1 MTRTPAL
8 RGATAIVVICLLSAC
23 SSADDHDRGSSR
35 RPQAQGSPPPTSS
48 AVTAPAAPV
57 RVTVQQARAVALVGQ
72 RHADQTVATPPEN
85 ALNGSNFCERDTPY
99 EAQPGR
105 GWVSVTST
113 PNNAGTGLSA
123 ATKLDHTAVGTAVLD
138 GQDRIAEID
147 ELIRIWSSCT
157 GPKGTVRTRLPTTV
171 TADAIALMRIEEP
184 KAPVAERHQVD
195 AYARV
200 GNLFIVCEA
209 KGPRQGPPRATVTSC
224 LTDTVAAAKGLSAPT
239 VADRIGGFMLA
250 AQFAD
255 KRWETA
261 SGTVIN
267 QPCPTSKDPDLATG
281 SPTISISTPPEPG
294 AEAGTDV
301 GEATI
306 QVFDSPSAAVAKVAE
321 MKTHLSTCPK
331 AWTDRPGTYPSPAKI
346 TGLTPNSIGDDGAT
360 LAWQVK
366 YRAFPRPS
374 RSRELVFSAGRAV
387 VHFHGFNGSPAAVK
401 AQQAAAEALVE
412 YLTRALP
419 RAA

>member
-8 RGATAIVVICLLSAC
+8 RGATAVVVICLLSAC
-23 SSADDHDRGSSR
+23 SSADDRGSSR
-35 RPQAQGSPPPTSS
+35 RPPAQGSPSPTSS
-48 AVTAPAAPV
+48 AVTAPAAAPV
-57 RVTVQQARAVALVGQ
+57 RVTVQQARAIALVGQ
-72 RHADQTVATPPEN
+72 RHADQSVAKPPEN
-85 ALNGSNFCERDTPY
+85 ALKGSNFCEHDTPY

-105 GWVSVTST
+105 GWVGVTSA
-113 PNNAGTGLSA
+113 PRNAGTELSV
-123 ATKLDHTAVGTAVLD
+123 ATELDHAAVGTAVLD

-147 ELIRIWSSCT
+147 ELIKIWSSCT

-209 KGPRQGPPRATVTSC
+209 KGPQQGPPRATVTSC
-224 LTDTVAAAKGLSAPT
+224 LTDTVAAAKGLSAPS
-239 VADRIGGFMLA
+239 VADRIGAFMLA

-261 SGTVIN
+261 SGSVIN

-294 AEAGTDV
+294 AQAGTDV

-306 QVFDSPSAAVAKVAE
+306 QVFDSPSEATTKVAE
-321 MKTHLSTCPK
+321 TKTHLSTCPK

-346 TGLTPNSIGDDGAT
+346 TGLTPNSIGDGGAT

-366 YRAFPRPS
+366 YRAFPHPS
-374 RSRELVFSAGRAV
+374 RSRELVFSAGRVV
-387 VHFHGFNGSPAAVK
+387 VHLHGFNASPAAVK
-401 AQQAAAEALVE
+401 AQQASAEALVE

-419 RAA
+419 RVG